1 MLKDKVQVAGKK
13 VCSYRGECC
22 PFNKYVKGD
31 WYCVRFGGKINTGDR
46 VNACKIKHGDKVFV
60 KIDDTE

>member
-1 MLKDKVQVAGKK
+1 MLKDNVQVAGKK
-13 VCSYRGECC
+13 DCAYRGEYC
-22 PFNKYVKGD
+22 PFNRHVKSD
-31 WYCVRFGGKINTGDR
+31 WYCVRFGGRIKDNAR